1 MTPRSVD
8 DYIEMLPE
16 EKSIIAQKIRDI
28 ILTTIPG
35 VAEKI
40 SFKIPFY
47 RYYGM
52 FMYMNQVKTGIEV
65 AFLRGKDLTE
75 LFPRLDQKNRK
86 IVASIIITRKED
98 IATTQLVEII
108 ATAAAWNEEAAGEN
122 RTFLTSNKTRK
133 KKSVSGVK
141 GRKK

>member
-8 DYIEMLPE
+8 DYIEILPE

-47 RYYGM
+47 HYFGM

-65 AFLRGKDLTE
+65 AFMRGKDLTE
-75 LFPRLDQKNRK
+75 LFPQLDQKNRK
-86 IVASIIITRKED
+86 IVASVTITRKED
-98 IATTQLVEII
+98 IAVTQLAEII

-133 KKSVSGVK
+133 KKSAPRTK